1 MQSFQSVY
9 NPYDDE
15 DNNYNINYLTYA
27 ENFIKAAFSD
37 VTPCLQT
44 EYADPDEEE
53 EENDDAENE
62 DEEEEQ
68 YEVNQYC
75 QGIMEENVISFN
87 NCEAEEEEADDEA
100 DDDVAANY
108 DWFTY
113 DVKDADDVNEVCAAL
128 NAVDSADYSHV
139 YDEVASGTWYRRN
152 KKGTIVFTSQ
162 KEGLSGGAITSIV
175 VVVLGALGAAGF
187 FFMKTKKDK
196 EVEAEYQGG
205 EMS

>member
-44 EYADPDEEE
+44 EYVDPDEEE
-53 EENDDAENE
+53 EENEN
-62 DEEEEQ
+62 EEEEQ

-152 KKGTIVFTSQ
+152 KKGKIVFASQ

-175 VVVLGALGAAGF
+175 VVVLGPLGVAEF
-187 FFMKTKKDK
+187 FFMKMKKD
-196 EVEAEYQGG
+196 
-205 EMS
+205 